1 MWPCVVGGADGFYA
15 PRICSTNESQSSG
28 TEASHVTPPATLPP
42 VPESKFIFV
51 CYAHDDWKVVSENIA
66 WLRANGFEVWFDEAI
81 AAGSRWSE
89 DLAQAV
95 ERCATVLYFLSPRS
109 ASSRYCLDEIHFALE
124 CGRPIVPAEIEPVTL
139 TPGLRLSLGGTHRLF
154 MYKMDPEAFREKLAS
169 GLRAAMEGS
178 VAPGLHADPAPAAAQ
193 LTTKAPPGTASIDWR
208 PIVVGAAAALVA
220 FAAIYL
226 T

>member
-1 MWPCVVGGADGFYA
+1 
-15 PRICSTNESQSSG
+15 
-28 TEASHVTPPATLPP
+28 
-42 VPESKFIFV
+42 
-51 CYAHDDWKVVSENIA
+51 
-66 WLRANGFEVWFDEAI
+66 VWFDEAI

-154 MYKMDPEAFREKLAS
+154 MYKMDTEAFREKLAG
-169 GLRAAMEGS
+169 GLRAAMAGS
-178 VAPGLHADPAPAAAQ
+178 AAPGLHAGATQATAPAPMSAEPATSG
-193 LTTKAPPGTASIDWR
+193 LDWR
-208 PIVVGAAAALVA
+208 PLAVGVATALVA

>member
-1 MWPCVVGGADGFYA
+1 M
-15 PRICSTNESQSSG
+15 N
-28 TEASHVTPPATLPP
+28 PPTTLPP

-109 ASSRYCLDEIHFALE
+109 ATSRRSSS
-124 CGRPIVPAEIEPVTL
+124 PA
-139 TPGLRLSLGGTHRLF
+139 
-154 MYKMDPEAFREKLAS
+154 
-169 GLRAAMEGS
+169 
-178 VAPGLHADPAPAAAQ
+178 
-193 LTTKAPPGTASIDWR
+193 
-208 PIVVGAAAALVA
+208 
-220 FAAIYL
+220 
-226 T
+226 

>member
-1 MWPCVVGGADGFYA
+1 V
-15 PRICSTNESQSSG
+15 N
-28 TEASHVTPPATLPP
+28 PPATLPP
-42 VPESKFIFV
+42 VPESKFVFV
-51 CYAHDDWKVVSENIA
+51 CYAHDDWKVVSENID

-95 ERCATVLYFLSPRS
+95 ERCAAVLYFLSPRS

-154 MYKMDPEAFREKLAS
+154 MYKMDPEPFREKLAS
-169 GLRAAMEGS
+169 GLRAAMDGA
-178 VAPGLHADPAPAAAQ
+178 VAPGLHADPAPADVQ
-193 LTTKAPPGTASIDWR
+193 TTTAPPATSGFDWR

>member
-1 MWPCVVGGADGFYA
+1 M
-15 PRICSTNESQSSG
+15 S
-28 TEASHVTPPATLPP
+28 PPATLPP
-42 VPESKFIFV
+42 VPQSRFIFV
-51 CYAHDDWKVVSENIA
+51 CYAHDDWKVVRENID

-154 MYKMDPEAFREKLAS
+154 MYKMDTEAFREKLAA
-169 GLRAAMEGS
+169 GLRAAMTGAA
-178 VAPGLHADPAPAAAQ
+178 APGLHAGATQHTAPAPVAGEPA
-193 LTTKAPPGTASIDWR
+193 TSGVDWR
-208 PIVVGAAAALVA
+208 PLAVGVATALVA
-220 FAAIYL
+220 FVAIYL